1 VRDPQNVHTTEA
13 VVQTKEIVA
22 RIRLIPVPPEYRW
35 HPLNCSKT
43 PFEIGMFCQLSQRA
57 AWQMIS
63 QYAQDTAIYDIEPGI
78 YGKVLDSVWQY
89 ISTSSEK
96 EELCKV
102 IKQEMEDN
110 IGMCAQGNLS
120 RICNVLA
127 GYMEGVGP
135 QESVAEILGRLL
147 PQLMLIE
154 DVAERILSAFNILK
168 DNKVPI
174 EDWDAW
180 VDPLND
186 EDIDMDVLKQSVM
199 SV

>member
-1 VRDPQNVHTTEA
+1 
-13 VVQTKEIVA
+13 
-22 RIRLIPVPPEYRW
+22 
-35 HPLNCSKT
+35 
-43 PFEIGMFCQLSQRA
+43 
-57 AWQMIS
+57 MIS

-89 ISTSSEK
+89 VSTSSEK

-186 EDIDMDVLKQSVM
+186 DDIDMDVLKQSVM